1 MNCGLPKA
9 EIKFDREYREHKK
22 QVKKPKANKDL
33 LKIRETE
40 LFEFLVSMSQLLE
53 SNPKLKIFEIFN

>member
-33 LKIRETE
+33 LKIRET
-40 LFEFLVSMSQLLE
+40 
-53 SNPKLKIFEIFN
+53 